1 MLGRRIVQER
11 AMEEPVKESVLMTHI
26 QELVAEEHRLLD
38 KGTLDAAEDQRLHKI
53 QVELDQYWDLLRQR
67 RALRETGRDPRDAHL
82 RPPDVVEK
90 YEG

>member
-1 MLGRRIVQER
+1 
-11 AMEEPVKESVLMTHI
+11 MEEPARESTLLTRI

-38 KGTLDAAEDQRLHKI
+38 KGMLDAAEDQRLHAI

-67 RALRETGRDPRDAHL
+67 RALRETGRDPRDAQL
-82 RPPDVVEK
+82 RPPDIVEK